1 MGKFIYTI
9 EKLNN
14 KGHIWVFR
22 NDGETK
28 KEDGILLNFF
38 DEEELV
44 EALTK
49 FSKSCVYVP
58 EDDEELINEGK
69 RLAEKLGL
77 QALTLPD

>member
-28 KEDGILLNFF
+28 KEDGCSG
-38 DEEELV
+38 LV
-44 EALTK
+44 
-49 FSKSCVYVP
+49 
-58 EDDEELINEGK
+58 
-69 RLAEKLGL
+69 
-77 QALTLPD
+77 